1 MAMVMV
7 GPSAGM
13 AVGVIKPVTMAGP
26 MTIAMM
32 VTVFFAVPVL
42 VAVFPRLAVTP
53 RVQFDVFPVPVIDVL
68 V

>member
-1 MAMVMV
+1 VAMVMV

-13 AVGVIKPVTMAGP
+13 AVGVIIPVTMAGP

-32 VTVFFAVPVL
+32 VTVFFAMPVL